1 MSPANS
7 WRWAAENPRNN
18 RDEEAQQGEMHD
30 TIHNHVPR
38 EGYDMQ
44 HSPRLWFTDTHW
56 FPIPVISSGQE
67 KHTHTHTTTV
77 RHWRHDVMLTRGL
90 GLWNWIYMVLEC
102 FGSTDKHYSEHTHA
116 VRRANN
122 LMLEPACGSHRCW
135 AEPLKRDAPSFVW
148 TCTNPVVAETL
159 FLSWETVRLSR
170 STAFYC
176 HGGDTSHTS
185 RHTSHPKFLVMAAQI
200 LLPTL
205 SEW

>member
-7 WRWAAENPRNN
+7 WGSAAENPRNN

-56 FPIPVISSGQE
+56 FPIPVISSGQK

-102 FGSTDKHYSEHTHA
+102 FGSTDKHYSEHTRSQTCKQLKA
-116 VRRANN
+116 
-122 LMLEPACGSHRCW
+122 W
-135 AEPLKRDAPSFVW
+135 AGLWLTQVLGRNPQTRGTLFCLW

-159 FLSWETVRLSR
+159 FLSWQTAPGLLHFTVMVETPATPADIHPTQNLRLWQ
-170 STAFYC
+170 
-176 HGGDTSHTS
+176 
-185 RHTSHPKFLVMAAQI
+185 PKYFWQH
-200 LLPTL
+200 
-205 SEW
+205 